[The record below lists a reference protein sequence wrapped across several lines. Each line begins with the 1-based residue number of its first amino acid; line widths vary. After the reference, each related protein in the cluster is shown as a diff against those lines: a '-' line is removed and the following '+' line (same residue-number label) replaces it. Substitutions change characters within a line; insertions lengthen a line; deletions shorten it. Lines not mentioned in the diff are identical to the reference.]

1 MKKSPFKFLDSY
13 SKEDRDIFF
22 GREKEIE
29 ELHSRV
35 FESKIL
41 VVYGTSGTGKSSLIN
56 CGLANKFNDADWL
69 PISIR
74 RGFNIN
80 QSLYDSLNRAAISKL
95 PPSKKTGSGELSL
108 DLPKSL
114 RSVYL
119 DHFKPVFLIFDQF
132 EELFI
137 FGSVNEKDDLIRN
150 ISKVVDSDLQCRFIF
165 SIREEYLAGITE
177 FERVIPSFLSNRIR
191 IEKMTRQ
198 NALRVIEG
206 PCRVNEIEIGE
217 GLPAALLENLNPE
230 SPEVELTYLQV
241 YLDRI
246 FRLASAKDNDRIV
259 LTTDLLEKAGDVKDL
274 LGSFLEEQIS
284 NLDDPDLG
292 MIVLKSFV
300 SVKGTRQQITVDEVL
315 AYSKSLGRNIDI
327 EAVMALMQTFIKLR
341 ILRDKDEN
349 SRYELRHD
357 SLAAKIYEKIT
368 LVEKELLEIRLF
380 IDNAFGNYE
389 KRQLYL
395 TDDDLKYIAPYE
407 DKLFLNERI
416 TRFISQSKKEIYKAR
431 RRRQNVMI
439 VATAVLITILSFFT
453 VWAMRERANA
463 LDQRSIADQ
472 ERNTAV
478 MEKVAADQARQEALV
493 SKNLAVENEALAVK
507 ARNQSEEA
515 RKDAMLAREIALDQR
530 NIAEQLSETAKEQA
544 QIAREE
550 KMRAEAER
558 EKAVAAENE
567 ALRLNLLSVSQ
578 NLALKS
584 LTVENDPQL
593 AGLLAVQAYNFS
605 RSNGGKPE
613 DPVIYEAL
621 YRAFSILDNRGRSKF
636 IGSENEVWTLAE
648 NTGNLLSADLD
659 GIIRSWGSDGSNSEL
674 FTLQSD
680 SPVSYLAF
688 DQSGKQ
694 LFVSYENNINEI
706 VRLNNEGSGT
716 DPSSQILEGYSGPVR
731 KMAFS
736 GDGKTLVTAGRDS
749 ILIIWTLETEK
760 PLIKNKLRSEHPV
773 TSVVFSGS
781 DTLLFSQSDGSVI
794 LWPVARSSG
803 SRIFASGNERLLS
816 LAWNSSRHALL
827 AGCSDGTLLAFD
839 LSRYPVPVPVRNVV
853 HAAGIDMIVFNS
865 DNSLFATSSW
875 DKTIKIYNYAEFF
888 DLRNSVSGTK
898 HLKGINERTR
908 SLLFTGDHKLVAGIS
923 DRSIRAWETSSARLV
938 SMICGLVNRDMSSA
952 EWELMVG
959 NEVPYEKTCSE
970 NTQMVK

>member
-95 PPSKKTGSGELSL
+95 PPSKKTGSGELSI

-119 DHFKPVFLIFDQF
+119 DHFRPVFLIFDQF

-530 NIAEQLSETAKEQA
+530 NIAEQLSETA
-544 QIAREE
+544 
-550 KMRAEAER
+550 
-558 EKAVAAENE
+558 
-567 ALRLNLLSVSQ
+567 
-578 NLALKS
+578 
-584 LTVENDPQL
+584 
-593 AGLLAVQAYNFS
+593 
-605 RSNGGKPE
+605 
-613 DPVIYEAL
+613 
-621 YRAFSILDNRGRSKF
+621 
-636 IGSENEVWTLAE
+636 
-648 NTGNLLSADLD
+648 
-659 GIIRSWGSDGSNSEL
+659 
-674 FTLQSD
+674 
-680 SPVSYLAF
+680 
-688 DQSGKQ
+688 
-694 LFVSYENNINEI
+694 
-706 VRLNNEGSGT
+706 
-716 DPSSQILEGYSGPVR
+716 
-731 KMAFS
+731 
-736 GDGKTLVTAGRDS
+736 
-749 ILIIWTLETEK
+749 
-760 PLIKNKLRSEHPV
+760 
-773 TSVVFSGS
+773 
-781 DTLLFSQSDGSVI
+781 
-794 LWPVARSSG
+794 
-803 SRIFASGNERLLS
+803 
-816 LAWNSSRHALL
+816 
-827 AGCSDGTLLAFD
+827 
-839 LSRYPVPVPVRNVV
+839 
-853 HAAGIDMIVFNS
+853 
-865 DNSLFATSSW
+865 
-875 DKTIKIYNYAEFF
+875 
-888 DLRNSVSGTK
+888 
-898 HLKGINERTR
+898 
-908 SLLFTGDHKLVAGIS
+908 
-923 DRSIRAWETSSARLV
+923 
-938 SMICGLVNRDMSSA
+938 
-952 EWELMVG
+952 
-959 NEVPYEKTCSE
+959 
-970 NTQMVK
+970 